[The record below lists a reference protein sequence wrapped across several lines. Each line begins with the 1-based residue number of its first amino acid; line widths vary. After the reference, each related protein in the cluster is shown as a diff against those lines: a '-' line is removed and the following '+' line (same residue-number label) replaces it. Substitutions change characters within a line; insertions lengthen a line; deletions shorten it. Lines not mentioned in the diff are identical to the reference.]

1 MQRKSSLTNN
11 KSNSAQ
17 LKRQPPRAKVSSE
30 CKRRLAVLDKQ
41 IALMS
46 DTKLFAE
53 AELALRDLGF

>member
-1 MQRKSSLTNN
+1 MQRNSSLSNN

-17 LKRQPPRAKVSSE
+17 IQRQPPRAKVSAE
-30 CKRRLAVLDKQ
+30 CKRRLAVLDKR

-46 DTKLFAE
+46 DTELFTE